1 MPGARAAEFF
11 RDRDAEKAHLGKA
24 LPQFAVI
31 GLLAV
36 KHDPHGLG
44 RALFSE
50 KFSRFVAHLFLFVGE
65 IEVHVGVLRWVIGS
79 SVGWVE
85 RSPSRTLVAVDGFRY

>member
-1 MPGARAAEFF
+1 MPGARAAEFL
-11 RDRDAEKAHLGKA
+11 RDRDTEKTHLREA

-50 KFSRFVAHLFLFVGE
+50 KFSGLIAELFLVVGE
-65 IEVHVGVLRWVIGS
+65 IEVHGVLLGLC
-79 SVGWVE
+79 E
-85 RSPSRTLVAVDGFRY
+85 AYFYQ